1 MMATDAA
8 NSGDRVKDGVAKR
21 PRAFAV
27 RYGRRRPVWVLTLNL
42 TSMIDVVFLLLFF
55 FLATSHF
62 TRPEGTLPAD
72 LPTRAAAGP
81 AVEVPR
87 TPIYVRMSVG
97 PAGPQACRLTVD
109 RFHPSPLPAGE
120 LAGTLQKIRQE
131 IPGFDGRTP
140 VYLVADE
147 RVPWDYVVNAYN
159 AALLAQ
165 FEKIYFAGAK
175 P

>member
-1 MMATDAA
+1 MA
-8 NSGDRVKDGVAKR
+8 NR
-21 PRAFAV
+21 PRAFAI

-55 FLATSHF
+55 FLATSRF

-72 LPTRAAAGP
+72 LPTRGAAAS

-87 TPIYVRMSVG
+87 TPIHVRLAVD
-97 PAGPQACRLTVD
+97 PAGPQSYRLTVD

-120 LAGTLQKIRQE
+120 LAGTLQKIRE
-131 IPGFDGRTP
+131 DVPGFDGRTP
-140 VYLVADE
+140 VYLLADE
-147 RVPWDYVVNAYN
+147 RIAWDHVVNAYN
-159 AALLAQ
+159 AALSAQ
-165 FEKIYFAGAK
+165 FEKIYFVGAK

>member
-1 MMATDAA
+1 MTTVSAQ
-8 NSGDRVKDGVAKR
+8 SEGRGKDGVAER
-21 PRAFAV
+21 PRAFAI

-87 TPIYVRMSVG
+87 TPIHVRLSVD
-97 PAGPQACRLTVD
+97 PAGPQACRLSVD
-109 RFHPSPLPAGE
+109 RFHPSPLPVGE

-140 VYLVADE
+140 VYLMADE

-159 AALLAQ
+159 AALVAQ
-165 FEKIYFAGAK
+165 FEKIYFSGAK